1 VKIRRRLSES
11 GQRAAVLRDGLQ
23 TKKKGSAAAGRAI
36 LSSPRAQRCARGI
49 VDGGCKD
56 KAHLSLAEKS
66 QRALRYLGYVGE
78 SDSSRVSSG
87 DYV

>member
-1 VKIRRRLSES
+1 M
-11 GQRAAVLRDGLQ
+11 
-23 TKKKGSAAAGRAI
+23 
-36 LSSPRAQRCARGI
+36 
-49 VDGGCKD
+49 DGGCKD